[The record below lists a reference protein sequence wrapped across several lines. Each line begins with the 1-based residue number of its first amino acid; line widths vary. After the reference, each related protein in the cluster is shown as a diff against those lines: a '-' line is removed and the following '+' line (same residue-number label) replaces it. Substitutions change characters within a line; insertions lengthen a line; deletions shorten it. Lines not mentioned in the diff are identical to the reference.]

1 MVKKKK
7 KCRSLFFFLLKQ
19 QKERGRNQENK
30 NDKRIVEIKK
40 KSPPKEKTKSTAVT
54 NNDVTWLHIKKKKK
68 SSPADSHAVH
78 SNLQSERR
86 RGNTKQRRLKK
97 TLGAKLVFLFIL
109 LYFLLVK
116 QSLRHSRKRGIDVFQ
131 ILHLQSQ
138 ACRLTRLVVELYL

>member
-1 MVKKKK
+1 M
-7 KCRSLFFFLLKQ
+7 
-19 QKERGRNQENK
+19 
-30 NDKRIVEIKK
+30 
-40 KSPPKEKTKSTAVT
+40 T

-68 SSPADSHAVH
+68 AVPQTH
-78 SNLQSERR
+78 TLSTPTCRVKGVGETRSKNDF
-86 RGNTKQRRLKK
+86 KK
-97 TLGAKLVFLFIL
+97 TLGAKPVFLFIS